1 MHFYSTG
8 VFNLD
13 LRIKAIQN
21 VAHYLP
27 HHVIYAP
34 AKFEVAMFDG

>member
-1 MHFYSTG
+1 MYFSSG

-13 LRIKAIQN
+13 LGVKVIQN
-21 VAHYLP
+21 VAHYPP
-27 HHVIYAP
+27 HHVIYAV